1 MLYTGMFLFLIAI
14 VSGLCGFLELSA
26 APAETA
32 RSIFY
37 SCLSLASLFF
47 LLQLA
52 FLERPSDGRGIDD
65 TGERAEPATAADAAR

>member
-1 MLYTGMFLFLIAI
+1 MLYTGMFLFLIAV

-26 APAETA
+26 APAEAA

-52 FLERPSDGRGIDD
+52 FVERAPAWRATDD
-65 TGERAEPATAADAAR
+65 TVDTDGTPATDAAR

>member
-52 FLERPSDGRGIDD
+52 FLERRGISM
-65 TGERAEPATAADAAR
+65 ESPLASRTA